1 MPRKRASEIYPGQQK
16 REKQQLWRRTGPAPL
31 ERAAKRKFFE
41 LFGFKC
47 FKCGTPER
55 EVPLMNAHPILCIDH
70 HVPMALGGHLIPGN
84 LVALCRRCNELKL
97 DRAPETLYSAEDL
110 DRLQPLLDC
119 QAEFFKSVHFNF
131 DLWLAD
137 PEGYLVGVG
146 YSPREANEM
155 LYDESHPDWYYV
167 GRSDSKVPSLT
178 ITFDID
184 GNVNSVKRED

>member
-1 MPRKRASEIYPGQQK
+1 
-16 REKQQLWRRTGPAPL
+16 
-31 ERAAKRKFFE
+31 
-41 LFGFKC
+41 
-47 FKCGTPER
+47 
-55 EVPLMNAHPILCIDH
+55 MNAHPILCIDH

-97 DRAPETLYSAEDL
+97 DRAPETFYSAEDL